1 MKDSNTIAPAVVKT
15 NGDKGNLNQHIR
27 KKKLGMNYTCEL
39 CQQVFNFKERL
50 KQHIDIKH
58 KVFTEGCENC

>member
-1 MKDSNTIAPAVVKT
+1 MKDSNMIAPAEVKT
-15 NGDKGNLNQHIR
+15 VGIKAILINTY

-39 CQQVFNFKERL
+39 CRQVFNFKERL
-50 KQHIDIKH
+50 NQHIDIKH